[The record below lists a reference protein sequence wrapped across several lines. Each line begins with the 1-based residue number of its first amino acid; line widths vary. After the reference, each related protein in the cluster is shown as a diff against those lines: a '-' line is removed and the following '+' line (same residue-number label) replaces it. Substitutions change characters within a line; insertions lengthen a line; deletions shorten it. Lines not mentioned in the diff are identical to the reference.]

1 MTTSNY
7 IKANGIEIHYLE
19 QGDGVPLI
27 LLHGGMVS
35 TNPIWAGVPVAYA
48 SHMDTLAA
56 HFRVIAPDTRGCG
69 RTAHTSGSIT
79 FDLLADDVAALA
91 EALDLDRP
99 LLTGFSDGGI
109 TSTVVGIRHPD
120 LARAIV
126 NHAGFDEFDPQ
137 APTFAIMR
145 QILGGRPDATEPDS
159 DAAAAAMTSMDQMRP
174 MFELMKTDQDS
185 GQGEG
190 YWRTYLRLSWDRTTQ
205 HPGYGYADFAKITAP
220 TLILVGD
227 RDDFCTVEQALAAFR
242 QLPHGELAVL
252 PGYGHYIPPAAITTT
267 IEYFERQL
275 SN

>member
-1 MTTSNY
+1 MTTSNHV
-7 IKANGIEIHYLE
+7 KANGIEIHYLE

-69 RTAHTSGSIT
+69 RTAHTSGPIT

-109 TSTVVGIRHPD
+109 TSTVVGIRHAD

-137 APTFAIMR
+137 APTFTMMR
-145 QILGGRPDATEPDS
+145 HIL
-159 DAAAAAMTSMDQMRP
+159 
-174 MFELMKTDQDS
+174 
-185 GQGEG
+185 
-190 YWRTYLRLSWDRTTQ
+190 
-205 HPGYGYADFAKITAP
+205 
-220 TLILVGD
+220 
-227 RDDFCTVEQALAAFR
+227 
-242 QLPHGELAVL
+242 
-252 PGYGHYIPPAAITTT
+252 
-267 IEYFERQL
+267 
-275 SN
+275 